1 MLTWRVLSKM
11 RDNGEQHIPCTGVAD
26 AGWLKQLVLRVPAG
40 RNSTIADSCC
50 GRRRAEAAC
59 TNTRAQSS
67 SHSAC
72 WSEPGAL
79 AARSVACA
87 GIDQQT
93 CGGTLAWE
101 EHTSARTV
109 CTFLAPFGD
118 CGRSTLQQCHI
129 GLTICW
135 SCSRRRATSSCGV
148 PHFPLCLDIC
158 APSRI
163 SIVSTFC
170 RFPFISIAFPSL
182 FRFVPLFSVS

>member
-1 MLTWRVLSKM
+1 MHRA
-11 RDNGEQHIPCTGVAD
+11 AD
-26 AGWLKQLVLRVPAG
+26 ASWLRQLVLWVPAG

-59 TNTRAQSS
+59 TNTHTHSS

-79 AARSVACA
+79 AARSAACA

-101 EHTSARTV
+101 EHASARTV
-109 CTFLAPFGD
+109 CTVLAPFGD

-135 SCSRRRATSSCGV
+135 SCGRRRATSSCGV
-148 PHFPLCLDIC
+148 LRFPLAWASMRRLE
-158 APSRI
+158 
-163 SIVSTFC
+163 
-170 RFPFISIAFPSL
+170 FPLFPLSVVFHSFPLHFPSL